1 MKPGPPPLAA
11 MRPNAA
17 RLSRRTQRTTVQARS
32 DKPSTAKVHE
42 EYDAGEPQISE
53 EHRVAQRIQRVTE
66 TGGVLAHAGL
76 PECFYHKGHEGH
88 NEHVAG
94 AGRACA
100 QGTRPARRPV
110 GAWRASHA
118 TLWFW
123 GIQRRQPPSYASYMS
138 YWSYRVVLRGA
149 GDTGAPLWATGEAL
163 CKAASAAKPNFQASK
178 LPNFPFLPNFPGR
191 VQDWRGF
198 GIV

>member
-1 MKPGPPPLAA
+1 M
-11 MRPNAA
+11 
-17 RLSRRTQRTTVQARS
+17 
-32 DKPSTAKVHE
+32 E
-42 EYDAGEPQISE
+42 AG
-53 EHRVAQRIQRVTE
+53 R
-66 TGGVLAHAGL
+66 GL
-76 PECFYHKGHEGH
+76 PEWGNRGLEVWKLGGLEAWTGTARMRNRRFRRFWADLWACYRTQDCQNRLEITKDSKDTKQ
-88 NEHVAG
+88 AAQG

-100 QGTRPARRPV
+100 QGARPARRPV

-138 YWSYRVVLRGA
+138 YWSYRVVLRA
-149 GDTGAPLWATGEAL
+149 PGDSGAPLRARGEEL

-178 LPNFPFLPNFPGR
+178 LPNFPDC

>member
-1 MKPGPPPLAA
+1 MEAGRGLPEWGNRRFRRFWADLWACY
-11 MRPNAA
+11 
-17 RLSRRTQRTTVQARS
+17 RTQDCQNRLEITKATVQARS
-32 DKPSTAKVHE
+32 DKPSTAK
-42 EYDAGEPQISE
+42 DTKKAMQ
-53 EHRVAQRIQRVTE
+53 
-66 TGGVLAHAGL
+66 
-76 PECFYHKGHEGH
+76 
-88 NEHVAG
+88 G

-100 QGTRPARRPV
+100 QGARPARRPV

-138 YWSYRVVLRGA
+138 YWSYRVVLRA
-149 GDTGAPLWATGEAL
+149 PGDSGAPLRARGEEL

-178 LPNFPFLPNFPGR
+178 LPNFPDC